1 MSCLLPESIHLQ
13 GAALTPYYL
22 IVQYRQADINIT
34 KAPYQT
40 LPILV
45 RQMAARHRTAKN
57 QSTRKEVVGLEL
69 MLRLIG

>member
-1 MSCLLPESIHLQ
+1 M
-13 GAALTPYYL
+13 